1 MRRLADALGGPGYPN
16 AHAESFSGWQGV
28 GGGSVGL
35 CNSVSL
41 PLPAQQRPE
50 PSVPVAVLEA
60 ALCQRSGG
68 GGSFIWIHV
77 CCLIGG
83 RSLEDGLVYTQRPHT
98 WPSPVR
104 N

>member
-1 MRRLADALGGPGYPN
+1 MRGLADALGGPGYPN
-16 AHAESFSGWQGV
+16 AHAESF
-28 GGGSVGL
+28 GSVGL
-35 CNSVSL
+35 CDSVSL
-41 PLPAQQRPE
+41 PLLAQQRSE

-60 ALCQRSGG
+60 TLCQRSGG
-68 GGSFIWIHV
+68 GGSFVWIRV

-98 WPSPVR
+98 WPRPVR